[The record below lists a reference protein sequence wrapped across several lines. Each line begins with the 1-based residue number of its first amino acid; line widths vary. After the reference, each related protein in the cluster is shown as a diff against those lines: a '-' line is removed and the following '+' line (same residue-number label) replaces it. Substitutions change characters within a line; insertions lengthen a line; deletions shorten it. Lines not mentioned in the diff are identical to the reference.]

1 MPDKNKKPE
10 TGNNTREVRF
20 YCFEIRA
27 EQDEKRGTYI
37 TGRPIVYNQVTDIG
51 GFFREVIEPGA
62 IDSLTDLK
70 DVPLLVGHDMK
81 MIPLARSR
89 NNNPNS
95 TMQLTPASEGLDM
108 RADVDA
114 ENNATAR
121 ALYSACGRGDVT
133 GMSFA
138 FFADKERWEEL
149 DTDYPLRHIE
159 HFSRILEVS
168 AVTFPAYNGSSIS
181 AGRDEES
188 SLESARFSLES
199 ARNALKE
206 ELERQKNDERRNKA
220 LDILRR

>member
-1 MPDKNKKPE
+1 MFRK
-10 TGNNTREVRF
+10 
-20 YCFEIRA
+20 
-27 EQDEKRGTYI
+27 I
-37 TGRPIVYNQVTDIG
+37 TAIGMALSLVCLTAAGCGSSADDTVYNAGQRDSCFDGIFPVSAG
-51 GFFREVIEPGA
+51 GYFREVIEPGA
-62 IDSLTDLK
+62 IDGLTDLK

-138 FFADKERWEEL
+138 FFADKERWEDL

-188 SLESARFSLES
+188 SLESARSSLES

-206 ELERQKNDERRNKA
+206 ERERQKNDERRNKA
-220 LDILRR
+220 LAILRR